1 MAIRESYAELQK
13 PTSKQNIPLPDF
25 DQVINKL
32 GLYSTELYFGTM
44 TGTGA
49 SLDSP
54 TLPFDPAMVL
64 VINQTQVAWFLKLPT
79 MADDDTAKTVTAGT
93 FTYDAAGCITLGTKK
108 FTLGTDAQ
116 INTASDVIH
125 FVAWGQKG
133 KGGSS

>member
-1 MAIRESYAELQK
+1 MTVRESYAELQK

-32 GLYSTELYFGTM
+32 GLYAVEMYFGTM

-54 TLPFDPAMVL
+54 TLPFDPAAVFL
-64 VINQTQVAWFLKLPT
+64 VNQTQASAWWKLPT
-79 MADDDTAKTVTAGT
+79 MADDDTLKVVTAGT
-93 FTYDAAGCITLGTKK
+93 QTYDAAGGITLGTKK

-116 INTASDVIH
+116 LNAVSDAIH
-125 FVAWGQKG
+125 FVAIGQKG